1 MAYEIQTIICCNV
14 LLAECDKIAMLD
26 QSGVIDSDCQQS
38 PDDWGSCRCDRRR
51 SFSQVLSYRRTK
63 LNRRKIIRNTLE
75 RLASKIQ
82 IHTYYDTFL
91 TFSSILKCV
100 KCEMLDQSGVIDSD
114 SQQSLD
120 NWGSCRSDRHR
131 SFFHVLNHRRT
142 KMKRLET
149 ISTLHGWEKRLCG
162 LLAQVFIQTRLFG
175 QLLARF
181 IYFVLN
187 LLLIFSTDHALGRD
201 EVFGFNITRK
211 YNDVNFIATFKI

>member
-26 QSGVIDSDCQQS
+26 QSGVIDSDFQQS

-51 SFSQVLSYRRTK
+51 SFSQVLIYRRTK
-63 LNRRKIIRNTLE
+63 WNQRKIIRNTLE
-75 RLASKIQ
+75 RLDSKIQ
-82 IHTYYDTFL
+82 IHTYYDTL
-91 TFSSILKCV
+91 STFPSILKCV
-100 KCEMLDQSGVIDSD
+100 KTAMLDQLGVIDSD

-120 NWGSCRSDRHR
+120 NWGSCWSDRRR

-149 ISTLHGWEKRLCG
+149 ISTLHGWEKRFCG
-162 LLAQVFIQTRLFG
+162 LLAQVYIQTRLVG
-175 QLLARF
+175 QLLEGF
-181 IYFVLN
+181 IYLVLN

-201 EVFGFNITRK
+201 EVFGFIITRK